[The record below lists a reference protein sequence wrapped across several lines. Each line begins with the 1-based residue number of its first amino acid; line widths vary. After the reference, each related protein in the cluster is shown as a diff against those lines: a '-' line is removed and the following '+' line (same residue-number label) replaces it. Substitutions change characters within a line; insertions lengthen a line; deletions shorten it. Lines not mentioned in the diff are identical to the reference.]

1 MYTRKK
7 QLVWNKKK
15 DASTGGEE
23 VCKKQKTRKKILKLK
38 KLKSRK
44 SKQFDRKKMR
54 ALWGRPEGWRPIW
67 SNATSSLLLLLP
79 GEVLKGIT
87 ATYHRLKEL

>member
-1 MYTRKK
+1 MQKAKNKKENTKTEKTEKQKK
-7 QLVWNKKK
+7 QTVW
-15 DASTGGEE
+15 
-23 VCKKQKTRKKILKLK
+23 Q
-38 KLKSRK
+38 
-44 SKQFDRKKMR
+44 KKMR

-67 SNATSSLLLLLP
+67 SNATSSPLLLLP

>member
-1 MYTRKK
+1 MQKAK
-7 QLVWNKKK
+7 NKKENTK
-15 DASTGGEE
+15 SEKTE
-23 VCKKQKTRKKILKLK
+23 KQ
-38 KLKSRK
+38 KSRK
-44 SKQFDRKKMR
+44 SKQFGKKKMR

-67 SNATSSLLLLLP
+67 SNATSSPLLLLP